1 MFEQVRISDLYVIV
15 IYSENQPEVLIQQH
29 LIGTKIFTCTP
40 THCNN
45 DRKSHGMQTRKGHY
59 SLYQS

>member
-1 MFEQVRISDLYVIV
+1 MFEQVIV